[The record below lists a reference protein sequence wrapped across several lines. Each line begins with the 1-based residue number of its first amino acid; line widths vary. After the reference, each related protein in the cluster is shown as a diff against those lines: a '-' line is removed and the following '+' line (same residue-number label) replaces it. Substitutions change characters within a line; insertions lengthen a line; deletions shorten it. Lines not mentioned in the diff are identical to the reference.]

1 MENNLSHILTN
12 KKYSYANIK
21 INQKYHLVQDKKWDE
36 NNQLLNNTSFPAKIE
51 VDCKEK
57 PVK

>member
-21 INQKYHLVQDKKWDE
+21 INQKYHLVQDKKWACGH
-36 NNQLLNNTSFPAKIE
+36 LLNNTSFPATIV
-51 VDCKEK
+51 VDEKEK
-57 PVK
+57 PRK